1 MNKEGIADIFNDIA
15 VLLEIKGENPFKSR
29 AYTNA
34 ARAIESHPEPVE
46 LLVKENRLDEIKG
59 LGDALKDKVTK
70 LVETGH
76 LPYYEDLK
84 ASLPPGLPALLEI
97 PGLGPKKIK
106 ILHDKLGVVDLA
118 SLEKVCAEPAIRE
131 LAGFGDKTVANIL
144 AGIEQRRAYSSQH
157 RMGDVLAL
165 ATGIVEALRE
175 HPDIVRVSI
184 AGSLR
189 RGKEVIK
196 DIDIISSSKNPGPV
210 MDFFVQQPGV
220 LRILNH
226 GETKSSVLLEGG
238 IQCDLRVVQDFQ
250 YPYALHHFTGSK
262 EHNVAMRQRAISQGK
277 KLSEWGL
284 FREEGRG
291 KKDVEVK
298 EELIPCRDETE
309 IFRDLGMDFVPPE
322 LRENL
327 GEIEAAEHHKLPR
340 LIEWTQLKGCFHNHT
355 VASDGHDSLEAMA
368 AAAEELGMDYLG
380 LADHSKSSFQ
390 ANGLS
395 EERLMAQVEQIQKYN
410 ASHDGIHLFTGV
422 ECDILKDGALDF
434 SDEVLGRLD
443 YVVASVHASFIQD
456 EEEMTK
462 RLIKVMENPH
472 VTMLGHLTGRLL
484 LKREGYPVNV
494 PKILEAAA
502 RTGTWIE
509 LNAAPSRLDMDWR
522 FWRRAKELGVRCVIN
537 PDAHRTDHFQF
548 LKFGVGIARKGWLEA
563 GDVINTRPLKE
574 VKQLLQAKRAGKTG

>member
-1 MNKEGIADIFNDIA
+1 MDKESIAEIFNEIA

-29 AYTNA
+29 AYSNA
-34 ARAIESHPEPVE
+34 ARAIESHPDSIE
-46 LLVKENRLDEIKG
+46 LLVKEKRLAEVRG
-59 LGDALKDKVTK
+59 LGEALREKVTR
-70 LVETGH
+70 LVETGA
-76 LPYYEDLK
+76 LPYYDDLK
-84 ASLPPGLPALLEI
+84 ASLPSGLPALLDI

-106 ILHDKLGVVDLA
+106 ILYEKLNVVDLE
-118 SLEKVCAEPAIRE
+118 SLEKACAGPAMKE
-131 LAGFGDKTVANIL
+131 LAGFGEKTVTNIL

-157 RMGDVLAL
+157 RLGDVQAM
-165 ATGIVEALRE
+165 AQEIVDALRE

-210 MDFFVQQPGV
+210 MDYFVRQAGV
-220 LRILNH
+220 LRVLNH

-238 IQCDLRVVQDFQ
+238 VQCDLRVVQDFQ

-291 KKDVEVK
+291 KAEAV

-309 IFRDLGMDFVPPE
+309 IFRDLGMDFIPPE

-327 GEIEAAEHHKLPR
+327 GEIEAAEAHKLPR
-340 LIEWTQLKGCFHNHT
+340 LVEWTALKGCFHNHT
-355 VASDGHDSLEAMA
+355 VASDGHESLEAMA
-368 AAAEELGMDYLG
+368 AAADELGLQYLG
-380 LADHSKSSFQ
+380 IADHSKSSFQ

-395 EERLMAQVEQIQKYN
+395 EERLLAQVEEIRNYN
-410 ASHDGIHLFTGV
+410 KAQDGVHLLAGV
-422 ECDILKDGALDF
+422 ECDILKEGKLDF
-434 SDEVLGRLD
+434 DDAVLGRLD
-443 YVVASVHASFIQD
+443 YVVASLHAGFTQN

-462 RLIKVMENPH
+462 RLIRAIENPL

-494 PKILEAAA
+494 PKVLEAAA
-502 RTGTWIE
+502 ETGTWIE
-509 LNAAPSRLDMDWR
+509 LNANPWRLDMDWR
-522 FWRRAKELGVRCVIN
+522 WWRRAKELGVKCVIN
-537 PDAHRTDHFQF
+537 PDAHRTDQLHF
-548 LKFGVGIARKGWLEA
+548 LKLGVQLARKGWLEA
-563 GDVINTRPLKE
+563 GDVINTRPLGEIQK
-574 VKQLLQAKRAGKTG
+574 LLSKKRGKSKAG